1 MKHSRVW
8 PISLSLW
15 PSISVTRKES
25 PFVLLFVLI
34 ILNPRQAEVIPFLSV
49 ACRQH
54 INPLIQFLSAAV
66 AWANVL
72 SYCREKKLKPPH
84 ASIVR
89 TLVTFISSTVAGS
102 DAKF

>member
-72 SYCREKKLKPPH
+72 SYCRENELE
-84 ASIVR
+84 ASACEYSEDTCDLYFCYSCR
-89 TLVTFISSTVAGS
+89 F
-102 DAKF
+102 